1 MTLVL
6 YELCGADDQRFSP
19 FCWRTRAALMHKGL
33 EFQTVPVGF
42 TEKDKIAFSGQDKVP
57 VIDDDG
63 TVVCDSWA
71 IAEYLEDTYP
81 DKPPLFPGER
91 GRAYA
96 KMTNDWTDKLNPLIL
111 KSIIGDVFSCLDP
124 ADHDY
129 FRGTREQRFGKSLE
143 DVQAEREVT
152 RGQLR
157 DAMASMRAHL
167 MDGPFV
173 SGEAP
178 AYSDYIV
185 FGSLRW
191 AALCSEFAMLEE
203 DDPVQQWYRRVAK
216 TLNVD

>member
-1 MTLVL
+1 L
-6 YELCGADDQRFSP
+6 
-19 FCWRTRAALMHKGL
+19 ALMHKGL
-33 EFQTVPVGF
+33 DFDTVPVAF

-111 KSIIGDVFSCLDP
+111 KSIIVDVYDRLD
-124 ADHDY
+124 AVDQRY
-129 FRGTREQRFGKSLE
+129 FRKTRELRFGKPLE
-143 DVQAEREVT
+143 DVQAGREET
-152 RGQLR
+152 REQLR
-157 DAMASMRAHL
+157 EGMASMRAHL

-173 SGEAP
+173 GGEVP
-178 AYSDYIV
+178 SYSDFIV
-185 FGSLRW
+185 YGSLRW
-191 AALCSEFAMLEE
+191 AQLCSEFAMLEE
-203 DDPVQQWYRRVAK
+203 DDPVQQWYRRVAEA
-216 TLNVD
+216 LNID

>member
-19 FCWRTRAALMHKGL
+19 FCWRTRTALMHKGL

-57 VIDDDG
+57 VIVDDG

-81 DKPPLFPGER
+81 DKPSLFPGDR

-111 KSIIGDVFSCLDP
+111 KSIIGDVFSRLDP